1 MNEFIEQFLVEG
13 RELVSQG
20 SDDLLAFEA
29 QPGDKSRLDGAFRAF
44 HTLKGAAGIVDFSAM
59 AQALH
64 AGEDVLS
71 AVRAGSVAMS
81 RPVADQCLA
90 CLDQVSAW
98 LDEMQASGDVPKDA
112 EALSAKLV
120 QDFRQLAAGEHATK
134 SAPTASPSQ
143 TLETADLV
151 RHLLEAQARLLE
163 AGDGGGALGR
173 WQSAVIVACNVLRH
187 GGFAA
192 DAKEIE
198 ELAEA
203 RLMAGD
209 GVSVA
214 QVIRRHIDHGAA
226 VAPEAGSAG
235 DGGSEPS
242 VRVDVRRVDQLV
254 RLVGELTVAKNAI
267 GHSVRLEIEGESRG
281 RIIGALRDQHQRLD
295 RLVSELQRSVVGLR
309 VIPLQNAFQRFTRL
323 VREMSQTLA
332 KPTRVMIEGGT
343 VEADK
348 SIVGTI
354 AEPLLHIVRNAL
366 DHGIEPPD
374 ERTANGKPA
383 IATLHLRAFREGEN
397 IVVEV
402 EDDGRGLDIAR
413 IRAVAVERGV
423 ATGEAIQAM
432 SDAEAT
438 NLIFASG
445 FSTATEVS
453 NLSGRGVG
461 LDVVRATVERLGG
474 RIDVR
479 TQSGAGTAVRM
490 VLPFT
495 VMVTRVFTVKAA
507 GQVFG
512 VPIDT
517 VIETL
522 RVPRRSIA
530 RIGAA
535 RALVWRDQTI
545 PIITLADVLGT
556 AVEDAALADSES
568 QASILV
574 VREGANLGGLE
585 VTSLGERLDVML
597 TAPEGLLANIP
608 CIDGTTLLGDGE
620 VLIVLDLK
628 ELLE

>member
-29 QPGDKSRLDGAFRAF
+29 QPSDKSRLDGAFRAF

-71 AVRAGSVAMS
+71 AVRAGDVAMS
-81 RPVADQCLA
+81 RAVADQCLA

-98 LDEMQASGDVPKDA
+98 LDEMQESGDVPKNA
-112 EALSAKLV
+112 EALSAKIV
-120 QDFRQLAAGEHATK
+120 QNFRHLTDGEHAPN
-134 SAPTASPSQ
+134 SASTTSPSL
-143 TLETADLV
+143 TLKNADVV
-151 RHLLEAQARLLE
+151 RLLLEEQARLLE
-163 AGDGGGALGR
+163 ATDGEGALGV
-173 WQSAVIVACNVLRH
+173 WQSAVNVACNVLRH

-192 DAKEIE
+192 DAKEIA

-203 RLMAGD
+203 RLKSGD

-214 QVIRRHIDHGAA
+214 QVIRRLIDHGAT
-226 VAPEAGSAG
+226 VMPEAGG
-235 DGGSEPS
+235 VGEGGSEPS
-242 VRVDVRRVDQLV
+242 VRIDVRRVDQLV

-267 GHSVRLEIEGESRG
+267 GHSVSLGLEGESRG
-281 RIIGALRDQHQRLD
+281 AVLGSLRDQHQRLD

-309 VIPLQNAFQRFTRL
+309 VIPLQSAFQRFTRL
-323 VREMSQTLA
+323 VREMSQTLG

-348 SIVGTI
+348 SVVGTI

-366 DHGIEPPD
+366 DHGIELPA
-374 ERTANGKPA
+374 ERAAHAKPA

-402 EDDGRGLDIAR
+402 EDDGRGLDLDR
-413 IRAVAVERGV
+413 IRSVAMERGV

-474 RIDVR
+474 RIDMR

-495 VMVTRVFTVKAA
+495 VMVTRVFTVEAS

-522 RVPRRSIA
+522 RVPHGSIVP
-530 RIGAA
+530 IGSA
-535 RALVWRDQTI
+535 RALVWRDRTI
-545 PIITLADVLGT
+545 PIINLADVLGT
-556 AVEDAALADSES
+556 GAESAALANSES
-568 QASILV
+568 LASILV
-574 VREGANLGGLE
+574 VREGTNLGGLE
-585 VTSLGERLDVML
+585 VTRLGERLDVML

-608 CIDGTTLLGDGE
+608 CIDGTTLLGDGK